1 MSHSTRFN
9 SGSLFLFASEG
20 LLSWCDVLRD
30 SRSISAQGIF
40 YSFSKGAPLSFGQV
54 ILSCYSI
61 IFLSDCSSELSIS
74 LKFQQGSQVS
84 FKLWWRLLLNCT
96 GADTLE
102 KMFRLAS
109 VLLQFVGLYSL
120 VEARGLHSS
129 CSVVPLFIYD
139 ASAPL

>member
-40 YSFSKGAPLSFGQV
+40 YSFSKGALLSFGQV

-61 IFLSDCSSELSIS
+61 VFLSDCSGELGIS
-74 LKFQQGSQVS
+74 LEFN
-84 FKLWWRLLLNCT
+84 KLWWSLLLNCT
-96 GADTLE
+96 GADPLE
-102 KMFRLAS
+102 VMCRLAL
-109 VLLQFVGLYSL
+109 VLLQFVGFYSL
-120 VEARGLHSS
+120 VAAWGST
-129 CSVVPLFIYD
+129 SVAVGIHCLFVVG
-139 ASAPL
+139 